1 MILTVETATRG
12 FSMSLF
18 ERDVLCAHME
28 LVRELAHSQHIVGV
42 FEFLLKRLNL
52 TPTSVT
58 TAYAGIGP
66 GSFTGIRIGLS
77 FVNTLSQIQSI
88 PIAGVSSLDLLA
100 YAQDGWYNSAVT
112 CIRSRKNEVYTAFY
126 REGVRKTEIVS
137 LGSKEFPSFVEKHS
151 PEYIVAPEDDFRN
164 LGKLQGLSART
175 VHAFPSSR
183 ALFHIV
189 QQRGLTPQKRYLK
202 PLYIR
207 GI

>member
-1 MILTVETATRG
+1 MILTVETSTRG

-18 ERDVLCAHME
+18 EKDALSAHIE
-28 LVRELAHSQHIVGV
+28 LVRELAHSQHIVAV
-42 FEFLLKRLNL
+42 FEFLLKRLNRAPS
-52 TPTSVT
+52 TITA
-58 TAYAGIGP
+58 AYAGIGP

-88 PIAGVSSLDLLA
+88 PLAGISSLDLLA
-100 YAQDGWYNSAVT
+100 FAQDGWYNSAVT
-112 CIRSRKNEVYTAFY
+112 FLRSRKNEVYTAFY

-137 LGSKEFPSFVEKHS
+137 LGSEEFPPFVEKHS
-151 PEYIVAPEDDFRN
+151 PGFIVAPEDDFRD
-164 LGKLQGLSART
+164 LGKLQGLSAKI

-183 ALFHIV
+183 ALYHVV
-189 QQRGLTPQKRYLK
+189 QQRGLTPQKTYLK